1 MTKEERAA
9 KRVLWERRIADFKA
23 SGLSGAKWC
32 VAHNLKTHQLWYWLK
47 KLQPELPAEKPVQW
61 LPVEIRDP
69 GPALTVKIGPAA
81 IEVPGGFDPQLLISV
96 VRVLST
102 L

>member
-1 MTKEERAA
+1 MPT
-9 KRVLWERRIADFKA
+9 
-23 SGLSGAKWC
+23 
-32 VAHNLKTHQLWYWLK
+32 
-47 KLQPELPAEKPVQW
+47 EKPVQW
-61 LPVEIRDP
+61 LPVEIGDS

-96 VRVLST
+96 VKVLST

>member
-9 KRVLWERRIADFKA
+9 KRILWEQRIADFKT

-32 VAHNLKTHQLWYWLK
+32 AAHKFKTHQLWYWLK
-47 KLQPELPAEKPVQW
+47 KLQPEMPTEKPVQW
-61 LPVEIRDP
+61 LPVEIGDSES
-69 GPALTVKIGPAA
+69 ALTVKIGPAA

-96 VRVLST
+96 VKVLST

>member
-32 VAHNLKTHQLWYWLK
+32 AAHNLKTNQLWYWFK
-47 KLQPELPAEKPVQW
+47 KLHPEMPAKKSVQW
-61 LPVEIRDP
+61 LPVEISDSE
-69 GPALTVKIGPAA
+69 PALTVKIGPAM
-81 IEVPGGFDPQLLISV
+81 IEVRNDFDPQLLISV
-96 VRVLST
+96 VKVLST